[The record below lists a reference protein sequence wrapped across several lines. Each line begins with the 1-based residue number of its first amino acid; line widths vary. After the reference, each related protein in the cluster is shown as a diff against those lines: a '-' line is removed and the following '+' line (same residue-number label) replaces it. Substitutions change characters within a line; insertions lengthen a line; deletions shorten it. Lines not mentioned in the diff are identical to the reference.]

1 MQTHMLTCDLTYTGE
16 LMAGLL
22 VCATIMGRVLP
33 SHGMRVS

>member
-1 MQTHMLTCDLTYTGE
+1 MLICDLTYTGE

-22 VCATIMGRVLP
+22 VCVIIMGRVLH